1 MSEYVILLDDGNSVT
16 ITADSCE
23 WDSDTITFFDTDNY
37 YIAMFK
43 MEHVIGYFK
52 KLTGLIKEDKI

>member
-1 MSEYVILLDDGNSVT
+1 MNEYVVLLDDGNSVT

-23 WDSDTITFFDTDNY
+23 WDSDTITFYDADEY
-37 YIAMFK
+37 VISMFK

>member
-1 MSEYVILLDDGNSVT
+1 MNEYVVLLDNNNSVT
-16 ITADSCE
+16 IQADGCE
-23 WDSDTITFFDTDNY
+23 WDSDTLTFLDSDDY

-52 KLTGLIKEDKI
+52 KLTGLIKED

>member
-1 MSEYVILLDDGNSVT
+1 MNEYVVLLDNGNSVT
-16 ITADSCE
+16 IQADSCE
-23 WDSDTITFFDTDNY
+23 WDSDNLTFLDEDDY

-52 KLTGLIKEDKI
+52 KLTGLIKED